1 IAVMST
7 PYHGYLKNLALA
19 AMGKMDDHFMPLKEH
34 GHIKFWS
41 KNTLSTLLLD
51 TGFDNVRFEY
61 VGRIP
66 VFAKSMIAVAQ
77 KPLRDGVGAAL
88 ISDGI
93 RPLRRA

>member
-1 IAVMST
+1 MCLVI
-7 PYHGYLKNLALA
+7 
-19 AMGKMDDHFMPLKEH
+19 

-51 TGFDNVRFEY
+51 AGFDNVRFEY

-77 KPLRDGVGAAL
+77 KRLREGVGAAVIL
-88 ISDGI
+88 DSIH
-93 RPLRRA
+93 PLRSAR